1 MFWSNIWLTSL
12 YDPLLLAPAV
22 ASSSSVPCPA
32 DTHFHR
38 NRCDPAASLNSQ
50 WLKYPFEILCSYWYM
65 TLSSCSHH
73 CDWILCHICKLVV
86 KQMSNIAL
94 QVSSNMFN
102 VYPTEL
108 ESPYFAALWFPC
120 YYCRRHIVWMSAELE
135 IEANSV
141 LRLIFT
147 VTMSVCGFW
156 VSQVNSKVICR

>member
-1 MFWSNIWLTSL
+1 
-12 YDPLLLAPAV
+12 
-22 ASSSSVPCPA
+22 
-32 DTHFHR
+32 
-38 NRCDPAASLNSQ
+38 
-50 WLKYPFEILCSYWYM
+50 
-65 TLSSCSHH
+65 
-73 CDWILCHICKLVV
+73 
-86 KQMSNIAL
+86 MSNIAL

-147 VTMSVCGFW
+147 VTMSVCGF
-156 VSQVNSKVICR
+156 